1 MSEYLPVALS
11 FTFTLFITCAMVF
24 FVSGAYLLL
33 FKIRYANE
41 LFKHPYLAQRTFNQ
55 YSFSIKMT
63 IVLDYFLRIAFP
75 TSKTWIAGNANQ
87 LLKHV
92 DPQDIPTNVKWP
104 IVGLWGG
111 CLIGM
116 IAMLTLWALLI
127 IGISK

>member
-1 MSEYLPVALS
+1 MAVALHFS
-11 FTFTLFITCAMVF
+11 FTTFITCAMVF
-24 FVSGAYLLL
+24 FISGAYLML

-41 LFKHPYLAQRTFNQ
+41 LFQHPYLTQRTFGQ
-55 YSFSIKMT
+55 YSLSIKMT

-75 TSKTWIAGNANQ
+75 KSDTWIAGNANE

-104 IVGLWGG
+104 IVGLWAS
-111 CLIGM
+111 CFIGM
-116 IAMLTLWALLI
+116 VAMLTLWALLI

>member
-1 MSEYLPVALS
+1 MAVALHFS
-11 FTFTLFITCAMVF
+11 FTTFITCAMVF
-24 FVSGAYLLL
+24 FISGTYLML

-41 LFKHPYLAQRTFNQ
+41 LFKHPYLTQRTFGQ
-55 YSFSIKMT
+55 YSLSIKMT

-75 TSKTWIAGNANQ
+75 KSDTWIAGNANE

-104 IVGLWGG
+104 IVGLWAS
-111 CLIGM
+111 CFIGM
-116 IAMLTLWALLI
+116 VAMLTLWALLI